1 MGGRGEGRGGGGHG
15 LTGSVSLK
23 CNFFLYVLPI
33 GIREGVNKN
42 KELKDSEISAQEN
55 NYLVAKYVVF

>member
-1 MGGRGEGRGGGGHG
+1 MALADALVKNE
-15 LTGSVSLK
+15 T
-23 CNFFLYVLPI
+23 FFLYVLPI